1 MLREKNRQN
10 HINIEYFDFFAGRDA
25 HVDFSFSPV
34 TRSPE
39 SALHTFTYICR
50 YSSKMKNNFLL
61 AILLSCA
68 GVFAQDVESIAES
81 EMKSAS
87 SLMAFVANPN
97 TANYDVT
104 YHKLEFT
111 VDPAVYFIS
120 GKVTTTFTALANM
133 NTVTFDLTND
143 LAVSSVKKDGVN
155 LAFSQAS
162 ANELVITLPSTLASG
177 SSATVEINYSG
188 PPDFGEQA
196 FITSQHNGTPV
207 LWTLSE
213 PFGAKD
219 WWPCKQDLNDKVNSI
234 DVYITAPS
242 QYTSVSNGLEQS
254 QTVVGPQKI
263 THFHHGYPIPAYL
276 IAIAV
281 TNYSVYTL
289 QAGLGTTESPFFPI
303 VNYAYPETAA
313 TNQASVEV
321 TPEIMNLFES
331 LFGPYPFRNEKYGH
345 AQFGYGGG
353 MEHTTVSFMTA
364 GGSGAYSRSLIAH
377 ELGHQWFGN
386 KVTCGSW
393 RDIWLNE
400 GFAEYMSGLVVEN
413 LDGPTQFVNWKNGKI
428 DNITTQAGGA
438 VYLTEAEAL
447 NVNRIFSSRLTYNK
461 GSMVAHMLRF
471 KLGDAAFFQGLQN
484 YLNAPGLSYAYAL
497 TPDLKS
503 HLEAAS
509 GQNLDEFFNDWIY
522 KQGYPMYEITAQ
534 NIGPGQVRITVSQ
547 ETSHFS
553 VPFFEMPVP
562 VRLMGAGGQQLD
574 LVLNNT
580 VNNQQF
586 IENVPFAVTSVVF
599 NPGKDIISKNSTATL
614 DTGMFE
620 LRDAIALYPNPG
632 SEAVNIQFPAGI
644 VVESVSFF
652 NSLGQMALKL
662 GADGPYD
669 VSALPQGVYLV
680 LIKSDAGQKTLKFVR
695 Q

>member
-1 MLREKNRQN
+1 
-10 HINIEYFDFFAGRDA
+10 
-25 HVDFSFSPV
+25 
-34 TRSPE
+34 
-39 SALHTFTYICR
+39 
-50 YSSKMKNNFLL
+50 MKNNLLL
-61 AILLSCA
+61 ATLLACA
-68 GVFAQDVESIAES
+68 GLWAQDVESVAES
-81 EMKSAS
+81 EMKSAE
-87 SLMAFVANPN
+87 SLMAFAANPN
-97 TANYDVT
+97 TANYDIT

-111 VDPAVYFIS
+111 VDPAVYFIT
-120 GKVTTTFTALANM
+120 GKVTTTFTALATM

-143 LAVSSVKKDGVN
+143 LTVSSVKKDGVT

-162 ANELVITLPSTLASG
+162 ANELVITLPSALPSG
-177 SSATVEINYSG
+177 ASATVEINYSG

-219 WWPCKQDLNDKVNSI
+219 WWPCKQDLNDKINSI
-234 DVYITAPS
+234 DVHITAPS

-254 QTVVGPQKI
+254 QTVVGTQKT

-289 QAGLGTTESPFFPI
+289 QAGLGTSESPFFPI
-303 VNYAYPETAA
+303 VNYAFPETLTA
-313 TNQASVEV
+313 NQASVAV
-321 TPEIMNLFES
+321 TPAIMNLFES

-345 AQFGYGGG
+345 AQWSYGGG
-353 MEHTTVSFMTA
+353 MEHTTVSFMAA

-413 LDGPTQFVNWKNGKI
+413 IDGPTQFVNWKNAKI
-428 DNITTQAGGA
+428 DNITTQPGGA
-438 VYLTEAEAL
+438 VYLTESEAT

-461 GSMVAHMLRF
+461 GAMVAHMLRY
-471 KLGDAAFFQGLQN
+471 KLGDDAFFQGLQN
-484 YLNAPGLSYAYAL
+484 YLNAPNLSYAYAL
-497 TPDLKS
+497 TPDLQS
-503 HLEAAS
+503 QLEAAS
-509 GQNLDEFFNDWIY
+509 GQDLDEFFNDWIY
-522 KQGYPMYEITAQ
+522 KQGYPIYDITAQ
-534 NIGPGQVRITVSQ
+534 NIGPGQARITINQ

-562 VRLMGAGGQQLD
+562 VRLLGAGGQQLD

-580 VNNQQF
+580 VNGQQF
-586 IENVPFAVTSVVF
+586 IENVPFAVTSVLF
-599 NPGKDIISKNSTATL
+599 NPGKDIISKNSSATL
-614 DTGMFE
+614 SAGTFD
-620 LRDAIALYPNPG
+620 LRDALVLYPNP
-632 SEAVNIQFPAGI
+632 SSASITIQVPNGI
-644 VVESVSFF
+644 ILESATFY
-652 NSLGQMALKL
+652 NALGQATLKY
-662 GADGPYD
+662 GADGNYD
-669 VSALPQGVYLV
+669 ISTLPQGIHWVTV
-680 LIKSDAGQKTLKFVR
+680 KTDAGEKTLKFVR
-695 Q
+695 N